1 MIRNAVAGLVL
12 ASGAILSVATGALA
26 QQATPEASP
35 VAVAEELTVPIDLV
49 PWVVSDQM
57 SPTAE
62 QCTVKPA
69 STDDVAEALI
79 AAEPRG
85 ELELTDNLLVEIA
98 ATGPPAQGVI
108 DGVLETLTQFWA
120 CNNAGNRQAMVAVF
134 TAQGISDLYGID
146 LDQDEADLRSTVAGV
161 LTSSEPRPVE
171 ELSGIDGIISI
182 VMLEDGRVAALVVNT
197 DPRVA
202 GGTQVLDLIIMVNQG
217 GSYLVDAFIG
227 DPFNL
232 TPGYGFNE

>member
-1 MIRNAVAGLVL
+1 MIRNVIAGL
-12 ASGAILSVATGALA
+12 ALA
-26 QQATPEASP
+26 AAAVLGTTAGILAQEATPEASP
-35 VAVAEELTVPIDLV
+35 VAVAEEIQVPVDLV
-49 PWVVSDQM
+49 PWVVTDQM

-62 QCTVKPA
+62 QCTVEPA
-69 STDDVAEALI
+69 STDEVADSLI
-79 AAEPRG
+79 NAEPSG
-85 ELELTDNLLVEIA
+85 ELELTDNQLVAIA

-108 DGVLETLTQFWA
+108 DGVLATLTQFWA
-120 CNNAGNRQAMVAVF
+120 CNNAGNRPAMVAVF
-134 TAQGISDLYGID
+134 TAQGIADLYSID
-146 LDQDEADLRSTVAGV
+146 LELDDAELRAVVAAA
-161 LTSSEPRPVE
+161 LTPGEPRPAE

-202 GGTQVLDLIIMVNQG
+202 GGSQVLDLVIMVNQG
-217 GSYLVDAFIG
+217 GAYLIDNFIG